1 MIFERALFS
10 CTNIQTCHG
19 TYAVALAVERRTL
32 DKIVAYRSHQLQTEL
47 FKFFTNFSHQ
57 KNLFQFEAV
66 DIFTVLDPSDYI
78 CRKILLSIFFS
89 TDRFTMTS
97 SKIGN
102 FVCVSGSNYFI
113 SR

>member
-10 CTNIQTCHG
+10 CLNIQTCHG
-19 TYAVALAVERRTL
+19 TCEVALAVVRRTL
-32 DKIVAYRSHQLQTEL
+32 HKIIAYRIHQLQTEL
-47 FKFFTNFSHQ
+47 FKFFMNLSHQ
-57 KNLFQFEAV
+57 QNLFQFEVV

-102 FVCVSGSNYFI
+102 FVCV
-113 SR
+113 R